1 MNTLVGP
8 VFILSGVYRVKMVVS
23 GDVAKELRKMKIVAI
38 YISTASILSARLLAN
53 CARIPP

>member
-23 GDVAKELRKMKIVAI
+23 SDVAKELRKMKIVAI
-38 YISTASILSARLLAN
+38 YISTAYYSHLN
-53 CARIPP
+53 P